1 MYVPR
6 PHTELVARR
15 AAQLL
20 PPTGTA
26 VDVCT
31 GCGAVAAVLLRHGAR
46 LVVASDIEPRAVACA
61 RRNGVN
67 AYLGDLF
74 TPVPQAL
81 RGATDLVVA
90 VVPYV
95 PTAALG
101 YLQRDT
107 FSFESERS
115 YHGGEGGTDVLRRV
129 IAEAPEWL
137 RSGGFLL
144 LEVGGEQHALLADA
158 FEQAGFR
165 EVRSIADDDGDI
177 RGVEAQLL
185 GPPRSDAS

>member
-1 MYVPR
+1 VYVPR